1 MSGKY
6 PDLLRRRAESMM
18 RLAER
23 LLSEGGYDL
32 AVLNRRLKCPV
43 CGLEEDRNLIAALNL
58 GMRGAQATQMAP
70 DADENPRAMKG
81 KLKMGRSLDSHF

>member
-23 LLSEGGYDL
+23 LLSEGGYAL
-32 AVLNRRLKCPV
+32 AVLNRRLKCPK
-43 CGLEEDRNLIAALNL
+43 CGLEEDRGLIAALN
-58 GMRGAQATQMAP
+58 
-70 DADENPRAMKG
+70 
-81 KLKMGRSLDSHF
+81 